1 MRTSEAKQS
10 RWIIFI
16 LIQIFIY
23 NNSSAQ
29 ELDKTI
35 LGWYGYEIIP
45 VSDFIDVNKWIT
57 NAQAG
62 NSISLIPNDSSL
74 QLNWKISS
82 GNYRWVQTYMVFNPA
97 ISINRFNVFA
107 LDIMG
112 SQCQSGNSCHQE
124 VSLEFKF
131 ENGPR
136 HAIFERRGEPGLLGI
151 DRWVERLFFLR
162 HSENF

>member
-1 MRTSEAKQS
+1 MKTSKAKQS
-10 RWIIFI
+10 IWIILI
-16 LIQIFIY
+16 LLQIVIF

-35 LGWYGYEIIP
+35 LGWYGNEVIP
-45 VSDFIDVNKWIT
+45 ESDFIDINKLIA

-62 NSISLIPNDSSL
+62 NSIKLVFNDSSL
-74 QLNWKISS
+74 RLNWKISS
-82 GNYRWVQTYMVFNPA
+82 GNNRWVQTYRVFNPVL
-97 ISINRFNVFA
+97 SINRVDVFA

-136 HAIFERRGEPGLLGI
+136 HAIFERK
-151 DRWVERLFFLR
+151 
-162 HSENF
+162 